1 MGDQCLEVFGNGIGN
16 WGGYGIYRIWGT
28 SLTISSPDVTV
39 AQGTNRGRGS
49 DLL

>member
-1 MGDQCLEVFGNGIGN
+1 MGDLCKEVIGI
-16 WGGYGIYRIWGT
+16 WDRKLVGYCRIWGT

-49 DLL
+49 DIL

>member
-1 MGDQCLEVFGNGIGN
+1 MFGNGIGN
-16 WGGYGIYRIWGT
+16 WGDMGYSRIWGT